1 MNPSAEWGCFMAALA
16 VVPDLSFPAGL
27 TLPCFYTPESRVGQ
41 FLLPLSLI
49 VPDHALA
56 AAAEGMLRLPIPRG
70 LRLQLLRPYPPLP
83 DVPLTPVMAQVEAAV
98 RRRAIARQPMPGNPV
113 LGELIGGR
121 GRQTAARALD
131 RLIKAGRLRLEIGDG
146 RRRVVLPDTGQATG
160 WGPYAKGVH
169 APHSR
174 RPRGTA
180 RRAKPVR
187 PDIKPADVGEPA
199 RYRIE
204 PARLVAVGPSAT
216 CCWPLWPSGAISTD
230 EYCNQP
236 VTTEARKK
244 NRSYCPA
251 HEANAYPPTRDG
263 NKRNQS

>member
-1 MNPSAEWGCFMAALA
+1 MAAMLA
-16 VVPDLSFPAGL
+16 AVPDLSFPAGFI
-27 TLPCFYTPESRVGQ
+27 LPCFDAPVSRVGQ
-41 FLLPLSLI
+41 YVLPLSLV
-49 VPDHALA
+49 VPDDALA

-83 DVPLTPVMAQVEAAV
+83 DVPLTPVMAQVETAV

-131 RLIKAGRLRLEIGDG
+131 RLIRVGRLRLETQGD
-146 RRRVVLPDTGQATG
+146 RRRVILPDTGQATD

-174 RPRGTA
+174 RPRGAA
-180 RRAKPVR
+180 RTAKPVR
-187 PDIKPADVGEPA
+187 PDIKRAEPGDPA

-204 PARLVAVGPSAT
+204 PARLVAVGPSMS
-216 CCWPLWPSGAISTD
+216 CCWPLWDFGGNSTGD
-230 EYCNQP
+230 YCNKP
-236 VTTEARKK
+236 VTTETRNRK
-244 NRSYCPA
+244 RSYCPE
-251 HEANAYPPTRDG
+251 HENLAYPPSKGSD
-263 NKRNQS
+263 KRNIP